1 MRRYLAPLAL
11 ALLLPFTATAQNTG
25 MDMSDADRAAFRAEV
40 RAYLLANPEVIFE
53 AVQILEDRQAAQQS
67 QTDAEMVTSNLDE
80 LYDTTKSWE
89 GGNPDGDV
97 TLVEFIDYRCSY
109 CRRAH
114 DEVQELV
121 ASDGNIRLITK
132 EFPILGEASVASSRF
147 AIAVLQLAG
156 RDTYK
161 LVNDALIRL
170 RGEPDEATLSQLAIE
185 VGLDPAE
192 ILAHAATDAVTEV
205 IDANRA
211 LAQRL
216 EIRGTPTFVMNGEML
231 RGYLPLD
238 QMRAAVDAVRG

>member
-114 DEVQELV
+114 DEVLELV

>member
-114 DEVQELV
+114 DEVLELV

-161 LVNDALIRL
+161 MVNDALIRL
-170 RGEPDEATLSQLAIE
+170 RGEPDEATLGQLAIE

-238 QMRAAVDAVRG
+238 QMRAAVNAVRG